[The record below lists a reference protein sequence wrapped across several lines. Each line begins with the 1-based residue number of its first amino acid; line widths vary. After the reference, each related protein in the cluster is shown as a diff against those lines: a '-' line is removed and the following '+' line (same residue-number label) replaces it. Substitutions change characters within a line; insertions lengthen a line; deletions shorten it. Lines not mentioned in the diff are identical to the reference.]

1 MAKVKYGPVVAD
13 ARNSIDG
20 VVYSRNQYGAYT
32 RIKVS
37 PTQPR
42 TPYQLELRGN
52 LSEISKAWSYTLT
65 DEQRAAW
72 ETWAQNNPVTDIFG
86 NSQVLSGIAA
96 FNRVNGVLL
105 AIGESLITTPPATFQ
120 ATPLLTCS
128 ISMSA
133 ATQAVTITFTPSPLE
148 AEERLYMWGTGKMNM
163 GRTYFKPFLRMFGTS
178 AAAQVSPYNAGTKYT
193 ARFGSFAQGEK
204 HAFLIAVVNEVTGA
218 VSIGFPV
225 VVISGA

>member
-42 TPYQLELRGN
+42 TEYQLQVRGN
-52 LSEISKAWSYTLT
+52 MSEISKAWAYTLT
-65 DEQRAAW
+65 DEERAAW
-72 ETWAQNNPVTDIFG
+72 ETWARNNPVTDVFG

-105 AIGESLITTPPATFQ
+105 AIGKSIITTPPAEFK
-120 ATPLLTCS
+120 ATPLATCS
-128 ISMSA
+128 ISMTS
-133 ATQAVTITFTPSPLE
+133 TDQKVSITFTPSPLGTK
-148 AEERLYMWGTGKMNM
+148 ERLYMWGTGKLNG
-163 GRTYFKPFLRMFGTS
+163 GRSFFKPFLRLFGTS
-178 AAAQVSPYNAGTKYT
+178 AAGQASPYEAGTKYT
-193 ARFGSFAQGEK
+193 SRFGSFAAGEK
-204 HAFLIAVVNEVTGA
+204 HAFLISVVNEDTGA

-225 VVISGA
+225 IVETE